1 MVPPSR
7 TAGEYVR
14 STFEVGSESQGFFF
28 ALDLVPP
35 AGRRARNPFAPLDS
49 PRMTARPP
57 RGSRSG
63 PWSLGLA
70 LIGSALCAACCVAPP
85 KAGDLLAVGFRT
97 PDQAFATFQ
106 TAVRADDPGA
116 QYRCL
121 SADFLRRNG
130 LSEIAFRE
138 YLQLD
143 REEPLLR
150 KGIADA
156 RPASPAEVRADLAR
170 LLVVS
175 HGRSI
180 RIDLVRED
188 FCEAWAGGEKVA
200 DEAAPFRERTGVQ
213 PAADG
218 SSWVYG
224 RMPLPPGTAPDRV
237 TELRFGREWKID
249 GFHLEEDA
257 PARAEAARDTLGAG
271 DAVP

>member
-1 MVPPSR
+1 
-7 TAGEYVR
+7 
-14 STFEVGSESQGFFF
+14 
-28 ALDLVPP
+28 
-35 AGRRARNPFAPLDS
+35 
-49 PRMTARPP
+49 MTARPP

-138 YLQLD
+138 YLDQLD

-188 FCEAWAGGEKVA
+188 FCEAWEAGERRV
-200 DEAAPFRERTGVQ
+200 DEAAPFRERSGVQ
-213 PAADG
+213 TGGDG
-218 SSWVYG
+218 TRWIFG
-224 RMPLPPGTAPDRV
+224 RMPVPEGVAAERITEVRV
-237 TELRFGREWKID
+237 GREWKID
-249 GFHLEEDA
+249 GFA
-257 PARAEAARDTLGAG
+257 PVEKAAPPAKAARSA
-271 DAVP
+271 P